1 MLVIEEC
8 LNSKAVTIFLR
19 GGNQMITAEAKRS
32 IHDAL
37 CVVRSLV
44 KVSFFLLKE
53 LYIKFC

>member
-8 LNSKAVTIFLR
+8 NNSRAVTILLR
-19 GGNQMITAEAKRS
+19 GGNSMIIAEAKRS

-44 KVSFFLLKE
+44 KVINNFPNG
-53 LYIKFC
+53 